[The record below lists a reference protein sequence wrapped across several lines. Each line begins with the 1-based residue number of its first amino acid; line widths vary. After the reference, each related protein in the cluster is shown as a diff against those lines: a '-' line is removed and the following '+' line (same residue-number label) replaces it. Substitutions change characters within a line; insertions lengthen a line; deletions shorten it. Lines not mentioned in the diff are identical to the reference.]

1 MARVPEEEIERLKK
15 EISLE
20 RLVAARGIALVKTGA
35 DLVGLCPF
43 HLDKNTPNLIISPEK
58 NVFHCF
64 ACNASGSVID
74 WVMKIEGL
82 SFRHAVEVLRGG
94 AIEDVGARKGP
105 LPERGTVRKLA
116 LLAEHSADRSELLE
130 RVVAV
135 YHATLKENPDALAY
149 LKARGLGHPEMIER
163 FKLGYANRT
172 LGYRLPDGRI
182 KAGAELRSRLAEIG
196 VYRETGHEHLAGS
209 LVTSSVHHPQ
219 RVFAVQTGDD
229 AHDIRLPL
237 RGSTP

>member
-1 MARVPEEEIERLKK
+1 M
-15 EISLE
+15 
-20 RLVAARGIALVKTGA
+20 
-35 DLVGLCPF
+35 
-43 HLDKNTPNLIISPEK
+43 
-58 NVFHCF
+58 
-64 ACNASGSVID
+64 
-74 WVMKIEGL
+74 
-82 SFRHAVEVLRGG
+82 
-94 AIEDVGARKGP
+94 
-105 LPERGTVRKLA
+105 
-116 LLAEHSADRSELLE
+116 
-130 RVVAV
+130 

-182 KAGAELRSRLAEIG
+182 KAGAELRSQLAEIG